1 MTSRVDASSRS
12 GSDCMFRTGGE
23 VVGPTGAGEHDAGA
37 HLAATRRQQPALCC
51 VSLLPSANLRG
62 TRVHIV
68 RRHTAELHASDQKHK
83 EKKNRKK
90 KGFPSSQGNH
100 DMKQWSCQRPLKP
113 KHRTQKNKKKPRTCL
128 KASRSCV
135 CLTVSHSFDLIQSD
149 TLREYFSPRHPKAI

>member
-1 MTSRVDASSRS
+1 MTSCVDASSRS

-83 EKKNRKK
+83 EKKKQKK
-90 KGFPSSQGNH
+90 KGIPLQSREPRHETVELPTAPETKTQNTKKQKKTP
-100 DMKQWSCQRPLKP
+100 DMSESLSLVR
-113 KHRTQKNKKKPRTCL
+113 
-128 KASRSCV
+128 
-135 CLTVSHSFDLIQSD
+135 VSHGITQF
-149 TLREYFSPRHPKAI
+149 